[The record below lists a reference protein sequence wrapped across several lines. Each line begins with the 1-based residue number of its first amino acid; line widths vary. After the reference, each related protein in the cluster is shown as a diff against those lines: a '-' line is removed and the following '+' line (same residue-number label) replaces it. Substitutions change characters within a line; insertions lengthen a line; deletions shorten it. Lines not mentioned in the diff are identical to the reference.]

1 MIQPKQLMNG
11 VMFLGVCAVLG
22 LFIFTACDRS
32 TLKASGYIEYYDG
45 VVEID
50 SCQYLQISAYYGYK
64 NYVHK
69 GNCKYCIERNKK
81 DSIR

>member
-1 MIQPKQLMNG
+1 MSKYWKVVLFMVFLMVMISAILNTHDGP
-11 VMFLGVCAVLG
+11 
-22 LFIFTACDRS
+22 S
-32 TLKASGYIEYYDG
+32 LKASGYIEYYDG

-69 GNCKYCIERNKK
+69 GNCKFCIERNKK